1 MKGRR
6 KASQFAIHCSTPHRF
21 IYISL
26 SHKNSSLP
34 LFPSFSVDVGDGDD
48 HLAYGFRQFVRP
60 MKFQLFFQLP
70 SLNRWLCPAR
80 WWLDEGMSSYTSYVT
95 LLCGHHKTHLPSS
108 FAIEPLLLLFVPA
121 HLHHHHP
128 PHQLR
133 RMDRSL
139 SLCEYYELCGG
150 LCYTTPYSTHG
161 SGLDGNKWELHR
173 VTAKTTNSFINH
185 FMMCFEIFPQIDVQ
199 TKPHAVLC
207 LFIRYP

>member
-1 MKGRR
+1 MTKNSLWDDRKCDHNILDRVAEIEMKGRR
-6 KASQFAIHCSTPHRF
+6 KASHFAIHCSTPHRF
-21 IYISL
+21 IHISL

-95 LLCGHHKTHLPSS
+95 FLCGHHKTHLPSS

-133 RMDRSL
+133 RMDHSL
-139 SLCEYYELCGG
+139 SICVWILWALWRPVLYYPIFHTWLG
-150 LCYTTPYSTHG
+150 TR
-161 SGLDGNKWELHR
+161 WE
-173 VTAKTTNSFINH
+173 
-185 FMMCFEIFPQIDVQ
+185 
-199 TKPHAVLC
+199 
-207 LFIRYP
+207 